1 MQTIEKIFE
10 TLLRFK
16 SDKGGINAENGFA
29 FQYACLLSDM
39 LVNFREDK
47 DFIVC
52 GEMIDDYIFIDETG
66 IKICQCK
73 NYKSKSY
80 NTTSLLQKDKRTQK
94 CIWEKMVN
102 IYSSVVELLN
112 NEYQVNS
119 WLLIN
124 RDNNISFVVES
135 EKKKAYCTDGYCDFL
150 ALNLIS
156 EDEKLNLT
164 KFIDKYN
171 LYRFA
176 IKKSHLGYDTFDS
189 QVAQELYNA
198 ISEKY
203 SDEAKYSPIVL
214 FRTLINKIR
223 ERAKMKN
230 PTNLQQ
236 FSQDI
241 ETLLSFKLDRFAP
254 FSDVKDLIQTQHQYD
269 FLKVNESYL
278 NLYKLINPQKDNLT
292 QYKDFC
298 TIKEMVYNRKSF
310 DEIIESCEKQ
320 NLLYICTSIEEIIAL
335 ILLCKGE
342 RA

>member
-1 MQTIEKIFE
+1 MQAIEKIFE
-10 TLLRFK
+10 KLLKFK
-16 SDKGGINAENGFA
+16 SDTGGLNAENGFA

-102 IYSSVVELLN
+102 IYSAVVELMN
-112 NEYQVNS
+112 NEYQINS

-124 RDNNISFVVES
+124 KDNKISFVVES
-135 EKKKAYCTDGYCDFL
+135 ENKKAYCTNQYGDFL

-164 KFIDKYN
+164 TLIDKNN
-171 LYRFA
+171 LCNFA
-176 IKKSHLGYDTFDS
+176 IKKSHLGYDTFNS
-189 QVAQELYNA
+189 QVAQELYDA

-203 SDEAKYSPIVL
+203 SDEAKYNPIVL
-214 FRTLINKIR
+214 FRTLIDKIR
-223 ERAKMKN
+223 ERAKMKR
-230 PTNLQQ
+230 PTNLRQ

-254 FSDVKDLIQTQHQYD
+254 FGDVKDLIQTQYQYD
-269 FLKVNESYL
+269 YLKVNENYL
-278 NLYKLINPQKDNLT
+278 NLYRLINPQKDNLS

-298 TIKEMVYNRKSF
+298 TIEELVDAGKSF
-310 DEIIESCEKQ
+310 DEIIEYCEKQ
-320 NLLYICTSIEEIIAL
+320 SALYICTSVEEIIAL